1 MVEISLSGS
10 GEGPGGAI
18 PWGYSTAHFRPKAT
32 PRDGGRTA
40 AAGVLLGAREVRL
53 AGQIAPNPR
62 PAGAFSEPRAHR
74 GPARLSRATLDT
86 RPYATESASLAERRS
101 TRLFQ

>member
-1 MVEISLSGS
+1 MAV
-10 GEGPGGAI
+10 GP
-18 PWGYSTAHFRPKAT
+18 PL
-32 PRDGGRTA
+32 
-40 AAGVLLGAREVRL
+40 GVLLGAREVRL

-74 GPARLSRATLDT
+74 GPARLSRATLDFG
-86 RPYATESASLAERRS
+86 PYATESSSRAERRS